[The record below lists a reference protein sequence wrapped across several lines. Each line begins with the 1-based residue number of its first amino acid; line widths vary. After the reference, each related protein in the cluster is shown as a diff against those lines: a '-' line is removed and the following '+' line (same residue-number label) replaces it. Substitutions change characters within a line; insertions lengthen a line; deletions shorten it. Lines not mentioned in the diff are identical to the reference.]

1 MFIVM
6 NKAERERERVMWTQ
20 DLDLDSAG
28 PTKSGE
34 NLEQSDGRG
43 YQ

>member
-1 MFIVM
+1 
-6 NKAERERERVMWTQ
+6 MWTL

-43 YQ
+43 YQELAVLYIWVMVTW